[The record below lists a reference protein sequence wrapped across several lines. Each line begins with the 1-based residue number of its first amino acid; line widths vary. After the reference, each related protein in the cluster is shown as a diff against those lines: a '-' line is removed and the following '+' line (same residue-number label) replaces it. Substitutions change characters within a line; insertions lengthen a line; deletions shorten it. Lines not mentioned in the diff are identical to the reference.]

1 MKFLSRDFTQKE
13 RILLIVLAVLLLVVF
28 YYYVVDIPLRD
39 QQAELESRK
48 SSVESELTI
57 ANAKVAEYDKM
68 AKDLKKMNGDASKME
83 SY

>member
-28 YYYVVDIPLRD
+28 YYYVFDMPLRD

-48 SSVESELTI
+48 SSVETELTI
-57 ANAKVAEYDKM
+57 ANAKVEEKT
-68 AKDLKKMNGDASKME
+68 
-83 SY
+83 